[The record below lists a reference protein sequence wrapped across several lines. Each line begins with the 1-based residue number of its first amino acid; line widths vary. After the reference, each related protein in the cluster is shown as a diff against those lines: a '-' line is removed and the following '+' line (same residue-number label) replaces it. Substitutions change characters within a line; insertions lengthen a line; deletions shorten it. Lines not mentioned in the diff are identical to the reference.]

1 MYENEPKPAFELDGV
16 SVAFVIPA
24 AMGDA
29 IIAKKVFEA
38 VVTIEKNC
46 NIDLFCANDRA
57 VTNAEA
63 FYCDCENFNC
73 FIDDEFFNQNI
84 KKYDLAINAVGHVIE
99 LLFVNVERLKFKS
112 PALLTSVIKID
123 AYNRKYIYKKDFEGR
138 GLFNMARARILG
150 TNRFTILSCDG
161 ALPIHDNRV
170 EIKLFP
176 QWELEFKK
184 LGLKKYIT
192 VGSNGGNFN
201 RHIIKEWPARYYV
214 EFISLLK
221 SKMPEIE
228 VVQTGGNDVVKLEN
242 ADRYLLGENLE
253 LMKYVFKNSLLHVD
267 CEGGPVHLASQ
278 LGTKCVVLF
287 GVTDVNYYGYKQNI
301 NIVSEV
307 CSPCLFVWENDK
319 TCLLKSEEPLCML
332 SITPQKIFDVAYRYL
347 QSLE

>member
-1 MYENEPKPAFELDGV
+1 MTPKPAYELDGI
-16 SVAFVIPA
+16 SVAFVIHT
-24 AMGDA
+24 AMGDT
-29 IIAKKVFEA
+29 IIAKKIFEA
-38 VVTIEKNC
+38 IVTVEKNC
-46 NIDLFCANDRA
+46 KIDFVCNSENS
-57 VTNAEA
+57 VFNVMA
-63 FYCDCENFNC
+63 FYGGNKNLNC
-73 FIDDEFFNQNI
+73 IVDLKFFNKNVKQ
-84 KKYDLAINAVGHVIE
+84 YDLVIGTSVQAVDLI
-99 LLFVNVERLKFKS
+99 FVNLERLKSLS
-112 PALLTSVIKID
+112 PALAASIIKINT
-123 AYNRKYIYKKDFEGR
+123 YNQKYMKGKDITGR
-138 GLFNMARARILG
+138 TLFNMARARILG
-150 TNRFTILSCDG
+150 LNRYTILACDG
-161 ALPIHDNRV
+161 ALPIYDSHV
-170 EIKLFP
+170 EINLSL
-176 QWELEFKK
+176 QWESEFKK

-201 RHIIKEWPARYYV
+201 RHVIKEWPARYYI

-228 VVQTGGNDVVKLEN
+228 VVQTGGNNVIKLEN

-307 CSPCLFVWENDK
+307 CSPCYFVWENDK

-332 SITPQKIFDVAYRYL
+332 SITPQKVFDVAYRYL
-347 QSLE
+347 NSLSE